1 MISINKQDILKTVV
15 IIWFVATTGYVV
27 YDQYASYKVL
37 GIQAA
42 YQQGYADSVS
52 QLIAESQKS
61 QCQPFE
67 VRKDD
72 TKISLVNGACLQSA
86 GEQVQPQ
93 AATLKK

>member
-1 MISINKQDILKTVV
+1 MISINKQDIFKTVL
-15 IIWFVATTGYVV
+15 IIWFVAATGYVI

-42 YQQGYADSVS
+42 YQQGYTDSVS
-52 QLIAESQKS
+52 RLIAEAEKS

-67 VRKDD
+67 VRKDE
-72 TKISLVNGACLQSA
+72 TKISLVNGQCLQSA